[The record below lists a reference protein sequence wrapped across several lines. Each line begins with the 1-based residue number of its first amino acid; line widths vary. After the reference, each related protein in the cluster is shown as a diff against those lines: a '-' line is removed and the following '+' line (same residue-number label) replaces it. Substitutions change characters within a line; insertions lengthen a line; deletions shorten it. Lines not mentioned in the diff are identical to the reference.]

1 MTTDIS
7 HWVKGYSGNSEFQE
21 RDRNE
26 KQRTHRNKKTEASS
40 SRSVITLNIN
50 ALNETTHSNTETDNK
65 FKKNI
70 TVCCE
75 QDLNPTVTQVSLEE
89 NDWQM
94 T

>member
-7 HWVKGYSGNSEFQE
+7 HWAKGQSGNSEFQE

-26 KQRTHRNKKTEASS
+26 KQRTHRNKKDRGKLQQISNYIKYKWS
-40 SRSVITLNIN
+40 KRNN
-50 ALNETTHSNTETDNK
+50 SNTETDNK

-75 QDLNPTVTQVSLEE
+75 KDLNPTVTQVRLEV